1 MILTKDTLRACY
13 DFLNE
18 TAPFNRWN
26 LPDGEDVEFRVVR
39 DAGRFGW
46 YRFEGNRHIIALSAV
61 SIGHTDTLIRI
72 MAHELVHLHEQ
83 NSGACSRTEH
93 GPTFRAYA
101 KQVCAA
107 HGFDPRAF

>member
-1 MILTKDTLRACY
+1 MTLSKETLRACY

-18 TAPFNRWN
+18 TGPFNRWN

-39 DAGRFGW
+39 DPSLFGW
-46 YRFEGNRHIIALSAV
+46 YLLENGRHIIGISSTTV
-61 SIGHTDTLIRI
+61 GHTDTLIRT
-72 MAHELVHLHEQ
+72 MAHELVHLHEH
-83 NSGACSRTEH
+83 NSGPCRKGHSR
-93 GPTFRAYA
+93 TFRAYA

>member
-26 LPDGEDVEFRVVR
+26 LPDGEDVSFCVVR
-39 DAGRFGW
+39 DPSLFGW
-46 YRFEGNRHIIALSAV
+46 YLLDGDKHIIGISETTV
-61 SIGHTDTLIRI
+61 GHTDTLIRT
-72 MAHELVHLHEQ
+72 MSHEMVHLHEH
-83 NSGACSRTEH
+83 NSGPCRNGHRRA
-93 GPTFRAYA
+93 FRAYA